1 MSRESVRLVDIA
13 ERAGISISAVSAVLN
28 NKAEAARISPQVQ
41 SRVWA
46 AVRELGYQPNIAARR
61 LRVGGRSDRSTYL
74 AIATSLETSMDLL
87 GMVVRGVQQ
96 FAAASEQPMQLT
108 IETFRRGHVA
118 ELPGLLDGTR
128 FNGAIL
134 ANTAPEDDAFL
145 SSATIPLP
153 IVVFLREVEGQS
165 WVSSR
170 PRTVGAQAAHVF
182 LSGGGRHPAVL
193 VPADQ
198 TQVRRERYE
207 GYMQALAK
215 AGFAPDQIVE
225 LVADSFSQEG
235 GYRAVEQFLQSGG
248 RFDSLF
254 AVGDI
259 MAFGALPAIKAAGL
273 RIPEDVAVIGHDDL
287 EMARY
292 VDPPLTTFRLPL
304 VDMASDAAA
313 MVMEMLNRRH
323 TSPMHHVYDAELIV
337 RRSTPQTAR

>member
-1 MSRESVRLVDIA
+1 
-13 ERAGISISAVSAVLN
+13 
-28 NKAEAARISPQVQ
+28 
-41 SRVWA
+41 VWA

-96 FAAASEQPMQLT
+96 FATGSEQPIQLT

-145 SSATIPLP
+145 AGVAVPLP

-170 PRTVGAQAAHVF
+170 PRAVGAQAAHVF
-182 LSGGGRHPAVL
+182 LSEGKRCPAVL

-198 TQVRRERYE
+198 TQVRRERQE
-207 GYMQALAK
+207 GYMEALVN
-215 AGFAPDQIVE
+215 AGFARDKIVE
-225 LVADSFSQEG
+225 LVGDSFSQED
-235 GYRAVEQFLQSGG
+235 GYRAVEQYLRGG
-248 RFDSLF
+248 RFDALF

-273 RIPEDVAVIGHDDL
+273 RIPEDVEVIGHDDL

-323 TSPMHHVYDAELIV
+323 TSPMHRVYDAELIV
-337 RRSTPQTAR
+337 RRSTSNFAE

>member
-1 MSRESVRLVDIA
+1 MSRETVRLVDIA
-13 ERAGISISAVSAVLN
+13 ERVGISVSAVSAVLN
-28 NKAEAARISPQVQ
+28 NKAEEARISPDVQ
-41 SRVWA
+41 RRVWA

-87 GMVVRGVQQ
+87 GMVVRGVQE
-96 FAAASEQPMQLT
+96 FATGSEQPIQLT

-145 SSATIPLP
+145 VGVAVPLP

-170 PRTVGAQAAHVF
+170 PRLAGAQAAQVF
-182 LSGGGRHPAVL
+182 LSAGRRRPAVL

-198 TQVRRERYE
+198 TQVRRERQD
-207 GYMQALAK
+207 GFISALTK
-215 AGFAPDQIVE
+215 AGFPGDAIVE
-225 LVADSFSQEG
+225 LVGESFSQED
-235 GYRAVEQFLQSGG
+235 GYRAVEQYLSGGG
-248 RFDSLF
+248 RFDALF

-273 RIPEDVAVIGHDDL
+273 RIPEDVEVIGHDDL

-304 VDMASDAAA
+304 INMASDAAA

-323 TSPMHHVYDAELIV
+323 TSPMHRVYDAELIV
-337 RRSTPQTAR
+337 RRSTSNLAK